1 MKKGLTALVLLIFL
15 TSSLSGCL
23 SNNDTVTNANGSDSE
38 TNPSQ
43 DGGLICIEH
52 DGLERCWEKHVPE
65 NLDPG
70 VPVPLI
76 VDVHGYSSTSSTHM
90 DLSGFNEIANT
101 EGAIIV
107 YPNGVPGKNLPTDP
121 DENQA
126 WNAGWCCAHASRD
139 NIDDVGFITRVIEM
153 TIEQENINSSRIYAS
168 GWSNGC
174 AMVQRLAMEM
184 SHVLAAVGCMSHYL
198 ITDYVD
204 DYSPIPIMEVHGF
217 LDNVVLYETSL
228 LSLPWA
234 EDMWTNPESVD
245 TGAIENMHEWA
256 SYNQCTDS
264 MKTFETNEF
273 FTIQGFDECEND
285 AIVRLM
291 TIFAAQHN
299 PYANDNADGSLGTQ
313 GFVQTSEHVWDFL
326 IQHSKEEAIDT
337 EAPLSRNRL

>member
-23 SNNDTVTNANGSDSE
+23 SNNDTVTNANRSDSE

-184 SHVLAAVGCMSHYL
+184 SHVFAAVGCMSHYL

-299 PYANDNADGSLGTQ
+299 PYANNNADGSLGTQ
-313 GFVQTSEHVWDFL
+313 GLVQTSEHVWDFL

-337 EAPLSRNRL
+337 EAPLSKNRL